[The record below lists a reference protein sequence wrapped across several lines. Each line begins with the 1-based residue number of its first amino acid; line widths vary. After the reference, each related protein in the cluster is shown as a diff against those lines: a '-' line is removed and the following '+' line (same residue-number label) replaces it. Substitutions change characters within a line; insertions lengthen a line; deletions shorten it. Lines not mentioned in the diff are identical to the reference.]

1 MLAEDA
7 ALSTLPNHYKHDAGT
22 DWVTG
27 YIVCYIC
34 FKQVSLY
41 YDTSQANTSEIS
53 RMIDQSTQIVNLC
66 FLTIEHGTVHSNAE
80 VLLDVHAQ
88 KFHPTNL

>member
-1 MLAEDA
+1 MIQIEE
-7 ALSTLPNHYKHDAGT
+7 
-22 DWVTG
+22 
-27 YIVCYIC
+27 
-34 FKQVSLY
+34 
-41 YDTSQANTSEIS
+41 NTSEIS